1 MIDLIGLIR
10 MAFWELWKGFMDL
23 PSTFNHG
30 GAYTRWSISISVRG
44 FGIAMF
50 GPVLT
55 LYLVNVFHASKPE
68 IGALTSIAFL
78 VRLLGAPFLGIMVD
92 RHGPKRLMI
101 IGLLLAVVHP
111 IVFGTIPGVSYLFI
125 VYVLSGLY
133 WAFINASWFTWQ
145 MNLIPSNCTTDTT
158 IEDACRT
165 MQKKKIKKLAVLRNG
180 LLEGIVSIT
189 DIANKH
195 PELIEKFRSKESDTR
210 FNDYIKLLLGS
221 DESQNLEFKFSLRYD
236 LNTRQ
241 INQSLGHA
249 ILKTLCAFL
258 NSSGG
263 TILVGVSD
271 NKMVTGIEN
280 DYCLIKHQNRDG
292 FENHLL
298 GLISTNIG
306 NFYLPY
312 IDVKFHN
319 LLWKDLSQFN
329 VSISSE
335 PAFFDNNGK
344 QEFYVRTGNTSR
356 PFSISEASEYISER
370 WG

>member
-1 MIDLIGLIR
+1 MSTIYDVMTSDVVTVEPQQTIEAAARL
-10 MAFWELWKGFMDL
+10 MA
-23 PSTFNHG
+23 NHG
-30 GAYTRWSISISVRG
+30 ISSLI
-44 FGIAMF
+44 
-50 GPVLT
+50 
-55 LYLVNVFHASKPE
+55 VNLNSK
-68 IGALTSIAFL
+68 T
-78 VRLLGAPFLGIMVD
+78 LGIVTEKDILTRILTVGGDPRTVTVADIMTQD
-92 RHGPKRLMI
+92 
-101 IGLLLAVVHP
+101 
-111 IVFGTIPGVSYLFI
+111 IVT
-125 VYVLSGLY
+125 
-133 WAFINASWFTWQ
+133 
-145 MNLIPSNCTTDTT
+145 CTTDTT
-158 IEDACRT
+158 IEYACRT

-210 FNDYIKLLLGS
+210 FNDYIILLLGS